1 MSNSV
6 KQEQNRGKAISLRDL
21 WHIFTERWW
30 IMLLAAIIVM
40 IGMFL
45 IVKVTYTPEYQCKAT
60 LYILKRN
67 DEATGSSS
75 DFSVALNVVK
85 DCTYILKCHSVL
97 DAVISVNDLDIEY
110 KKLYNRITTKNPD
123 GTRILEVT
131 AKAPTPELAKK
142 IVDSVC
148 LFGTDKITESLGFKQ
163 TSICE
168 EGIYD
173 PMPCNRIGFAK
184 YLLFGLLAAI
194 AVYSVFF
201 LIFILDDRISDN
213 EEIEKILGLSVL
225 GEVPDFNDEAHS
237 KYGQRS
243 YGKHYYVHKSS
254 KSKAAGEGKR

>member
-60 LYILKRN
+60 L
-67 DEATGSSS
+67 
-75 DFSVALNVVK
+75 
-85 DCTYILKCHSVL
+85 YILKCHSVL

-201 LIFILDDRISDN
+201 LIFILDDSISDN